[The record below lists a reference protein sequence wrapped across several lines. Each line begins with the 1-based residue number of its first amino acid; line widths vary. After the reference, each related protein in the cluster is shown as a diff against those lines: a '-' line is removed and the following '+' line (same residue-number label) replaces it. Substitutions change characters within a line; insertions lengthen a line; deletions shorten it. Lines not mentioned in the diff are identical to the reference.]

1 MKKETLDIMIIN
13 FRNIKEISDEVNDPR
28 VSNIGISE
36 EEYIKNVKKQIQY
49 IKIFWIKTQIIKL
62 LK

>member
-36 EEYIKNVKKQIQY
+36 EEYIKNVKK
-49 IKIFWIKTQIIKL
+49 
-62 LK
+62 